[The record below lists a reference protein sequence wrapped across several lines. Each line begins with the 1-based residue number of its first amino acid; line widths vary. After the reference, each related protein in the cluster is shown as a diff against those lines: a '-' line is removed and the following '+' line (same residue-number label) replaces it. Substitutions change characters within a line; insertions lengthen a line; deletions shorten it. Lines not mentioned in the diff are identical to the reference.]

1 MRRAVKTFTSERKTE
16 MNLRINIKRIFS
28 LFCALALAAGLS
40 AAAAAEETDRLLQ
53 ATVVEDEMDLFVAG
67 DIYLPEVS
75 VKTANK
81 NAQLIDKGTIS
92 EKNVRLRTTILV
104 DSSTSVSVNMRESAI
119 EFVKNMIR
127 DIGEKEEIRIA
138 SFNSEVS
145 VLQNFSTDRYD
156 LERAAEKI
164 DFSGK
169 QSALFDAIHSTI
181 PALGMPEGQPCFYRT
196 IVLTDGA
203 DSAAGGVTMEEL
215 FMELKEVTYPID
227 VVCVSEKE
235 LKNPYKN
242 LLALTRI
249 SGGRYFALN
258 AKTDMRTLQQDLSV
272 AAYKWIR
279 VKIPAELLDGSTR
292 QVDISD
298 GNTTISFDLKMK
310 TSDMITEVEQDG
322 QEAKPAEDDEDEDE
336 GDEEEEKEDGLS
348 RLLAQLDITLVLI
361 IGGGVLLAAVIVTII
376 IVAVKSS
383 AKKKTQNTAPYG
395 GSDNSPTAF
404 GYAQTELI
412 TGSSGSGSSYTIKLV
427 NADKPAQNWV
437 INVSGTIAVGRGEA
451 CTIFL
456 DDKSVSREQCL
467 IEADVSGLYVTNTS
481 KSNLTRLNNAPLTG
495 RAQLHSDDEL
505 KMGRVRLR
513 VEYIQIIGG
522 AYPYSGYGGDET
534 QNIFEPTM
542 RG

>member
-1 MRRAVKTFTSERKTE
+1 M
-16 MNLRINIKRIFS
+16 NIKRIFS
-28 LFCALALAAGLS
+28 LFCTLVLAAGLS
-40 AAAAAEETDRLLQ
+40 AAAFAEETDCLLQ
-53 ATVVEDEMDLFVAG
+53 ATVVEDEMDLFVSG

-104 DSSTSVSVNMRESAI
+104 DSSTSVSVNMRESVI
-119 EFVKNMIR
+119 EFIKNMIR
-127 DIGEKEEIRIA
+127 DIGDKEEIRIA

-145 VLQNFSTDRYD
+145 VLQNFSSDRYD
-156 LERAAEKI
+156 LDRAVEKI
-164 DFSGK
+164 GFDGK

-203 DSAAGGVTMEEL
+203 DSAAGGITMEEL

-249 SGGRYFALN
+249 SGGRYFAFN
-258 AKTDMRTLQQDLSV
+258 AKTDINALQQDLSV
-272 AAYKWIR
+272 DAYKWIR

-298 GNTTISFDLKMK
+298 GNTTISFDLKM
-310 TSDMITEVEQDG
+310 TASDIIRETEEQ
-322 QEAKPAEDDEDEDE
+322 PAEETGADNKEDERDE
-336 GDEEEEKEDGLS
+336 EEEEEKEEEDTAQEGGIDTV
-348 RLLAQLDITLVLI
+348 LLLI
-361 IGGGVLLAAVIVTII
+361 IGAGALLAAVIVTII
-376 IVAVKSS
+376 IIAVKSG
-383 AKKKTQNTAPYG
+383 KKKKAQKSDSYTAAG
-395 GSDNSPTAF
+395 GGAKTDFSFAE
-404 GYAQTELI
+404 TEFI
-412 TGSSGSGSSYTIKLV
+412 GGGDSSYTIKLV
-427 NADKPAQNWV
+427 NADNPGQNWELT
-437 INVSGTIAVGRGEA
+437 VSDTMTIGRGEK

-456 DDKSVSREQCL
+456 DDMSVSREQCL
-467 IEADVSGLYVTNTS
+467 IDAAGGGLFVTNTS
-481 KSNLTRLNNAPLTG
+481 KSNLTRLNNAPLMSRT
-495 RAQLHSDDEL
+495 QLHSDDEL

-522 AYPYSGYGGDET
+522 DMSGSRPYPGYMDYDGDET
-534 QNIFEPTM
+534 QNIFK
-542 RG
+542 